1 MFEALIGFFIRN
13 RLITAMGVL
22 AIVVAGVYA
31 LSHLPVDAVPDIT
44 NNQVQVVT
52 VSPSYAPQEVEQMV
66 TFPIEM
72 ALSNVPGIHEVRSI
86 SRYGLSVV
94 TAVFED
100 QVPMLDA
107 RQYVREQ
114 LAFVTGE
121 LPPGAGEPQLMPIT
135 TGLGE
140 IYQYVLNVEPAYRE
154 HYSPT
159 RLRSIQDWIVK
170 RGLAGIPGIVEVSSF
185 GGFLKQY
192 EVAVDPGKAAA
203 LDVTLPEVVD
213 ALHRNNENTGA
224 GYLESGDDAWY
235 IRTEGIAASAEALER
250 IEVAHHDGVPV
261 TVRDIA
267 EVREGHALRMGAMT
281 ADGKGEA
288 VGGIAL
294 LLKGASSS
302 QTLDLLKARVAQVQ
316 TTLPMGVTIAPFLD
330 RAELIGRTTS
340 TVRNNLLE
348 GGLIVVLVLVLLL
361 GNLRAGLIVASV
373 IPLAMLFAFWMMHL
387 FGVSANLMSLG
398 AIDFG
403 IVVDGAVIIVESILH
418 SLFHHHRGERLSR
431 GQLADAV
438 QAATA
443 RIYQSSAFGV
453 LIILV
458 VFLPILSLTGIEG
471 KMFGPMAQTVSF
483 AILGALILSMTYVP
497 MVSALVLSR
506 NVPARPNLSD
516 RFMEYV
522 KAAYLPSLRLALR
535 WKGSVVAFSLALLV
549 GAVFL
554 FGTMGGEFIP
564 TLEEGDLAMQMS
576 LPAGSTLSAS
586 VRASTQAEQILLKNF
601 PEVKHVVSK
610 IGTAEVPTDP
620 MAVEDADIMIILKP
634 KSEWTSAA
642 TREGL
647 VDKMK
652 AALEVV
658 PRASF
663 EFTQPI
669 QLRFNELMTGAKAD
683 VAVKIYGS
691 SLASLA
697 RLGEQAAA
705 IIADIPGAADVKL
718 EKTEGL
724 PQLRIVPDRAA
735 MAQFGVTIEDFNHLV
750 RTAYLGTS
758 TGVIFEEEK
767 RFELV
772 VRLRPQDRATLD
784 LSRLL
789 LTSGDGM
796 PLPLSAVARIDTI
809 RGPMM
814 ISREKAQRRIV
825 IGVNVRER
833 DVESLVHDIQ
843 ARIGAGLQLPV
854 GYRIEYGGQFENLQA
869 ARQRLAIA
877 VPIALL
883 LIFGLLYFSF
893 GTLKHAL
900 LIYMAVPL
908 SAIGGVAALWLRD
921 LPFSISAGVGFIAL
935 FGVAVLNGI
944 VLISHFEHLRKA
956 GSFPDIR
963 DLVANGAADRLRPV
977 MMTALVASLGFLPMA
992 VSNSAGAE
1000 VQRPLA
1006 TVVIGGLVT
1015 ASFLTLI
1022 LLPLL
1027 YAWVEGD
1034 RQPLRRKRVK
1044 PAVVGLLLLFSRM
1057 WAQAQTPV
1065 GEDARL
1071 DSLVARSL
1079 RQSTAAQNGQLQVQ
1093 AAALERDKAFA
1104 LPQPTAD
1111 LSLGQMNTS
1120 AFDFNLQ
1127 LAQPLGN
1134 LRAYAARA
1142 RWADQFAGLAAAD
1155 QALALHL
1162 RGHQIRSAWQEWRH
1176 RQERLRLLTAQ
1187 WQRYDRYLASVELRH
1202 QNGDISGMERALMQ
1216 STASRAELAVQQ
1228 AGEELL
1234 QAALALREASQLPL
1248 PEGLDGLDSL
1258 LILSLPAQVDTGRV
1272 ADPLRDVARRQEA
1285 LAEAQ
1290 LGIARAQLFPE
1301 FRVGYFEQSLDHALG
1316 FRGLTVGLSV
1326 PIWNRAMRAEVAQ
1339 QDIARTITRNA
1350 SALQS
1355 QQLEWQ
1361 RRQAIAAWLSTR
1373 RAWEIGREAAA
1384 AIPLLRQSA
1393 EAALRLGSFSYFELL
1408 QQLNLVTE
1416 LELAQADACARHNQ
1430 ALLRVLFFTQIE
1442 SQL

>member
-1 MFEALIGFFIRN
+1 MFEAVIGFFIRN
-13 RLITAMGVL
+13 RFITAMGVL
-22 AIVVAGVYA
+22 AIVAAGLYA
-31 LSHLPVDAVPDIT
+31 LSRLPVDAVPDIT

-100 QVPMLDA
+100 HVPMLDA

-114 LAFVTGE
+114 LSLVTGE

-140 IYQYVLNVEPAYRE
+140 IYQYVLNVEPAYRDQ
-154 HYSPT
+154 YSPT

-192 EVAVDPGKAAA
+192 EIAVDPHKAAA
-203 LDVTLPEVVD
+203 LDVTLAEIVD
-213 ALHRNNENTGA
+213 ALRANNENTGA

-235 IRTEGIAASAEALER
+235 IRAEGIAANAEVLKR
-250 IEVAHHDGVPV
+250 IEVASHQGVPV
-261 TVRDIA
+261 KVADIA

-316 TTLPMGVTIAPFLD
+316 TTLPKGVTIAPFLD

-418 SLFHHHRGERLSR
+418 LLFHHHAGEKLTRN
-431 GQLADAV
+431 QLADAV
-438 QAATA
+438 QSATV

-506 NVPARPNLSD
+506 KVPAKPNLSD
-516 RFMEYV
+516 RFMEMV

-535 WKGSVVAFSLALLV
+535 WKSSVIAFSLALLV
-549 GAVFL
+549 GAIFL
-554 FGTMGGEFIP
+554 FTTMGGEFIP

-586 VRASTQAEQILLKNF
+586 VRASTQAEQILLAKF

-620 MAVEDADIMIILKP
+620 MAVEDADVMIILKP
-634 KSEWTSAA
+634 KAEWTSAH
-642 TREGL
+642 TREEL

-658 PRASF
+658 PRAAF

-691 SLASLA
+691 SLSSLA
-697 RLGEQAAA
+697 RLGEQAAKV
-705 IIADIPGAADVKL
+705 IQGIPGAADVKL

-724 PQLRIVPDRAA
+724 PQLRIVPDRVA

-758 TGVIFEEEK
+758 TGVVFEEEK
-767 RFELV
+767 RFDLV
-772 VRLRPQDRATLD
+772 VRMRPQDRQTLD
-784 LSRLL
+784 LSQLF
-789 LTSGDGM
+789 LTSAAGM

-833 DVESLVHDIQ
+833 DVESLVQDIT
-843 ARIGAGLQLPV
+843 ARLQSELDLPP

-869 ARQRLAIA
+869 ARQRLAVA
-877 VPIALL
+877 VPISLL
-883 LIFGLLYFSF
+883 LIFGLLYLSF
-893 GTLKHAL
+893 GSLKRAT

-921 LPFSISAGVGFIAL
+921 MPFSISAGVGFIAL

-944 VLISHFEHLRKA
+944 VLISHFEHLRKTGQFA
-956 GSFPDIR
+956 NVR
-963 DLVANGAADRLRPV
+963 DLVATGAADRLRPV

-992 VSNSAGAE
+992 ISNSAGAE

-1027 YAWVEGD
+1027 YAWIEGD
-1034 RQPLRRKRVK
+1034 RQPLFRKPK
-1044 PAVVGLLLLFSRM
+1044 KAVALGALLLLGLGAN
-1057 WAQAQTPV
+1057 AQSP
-1065 GEDARL
+1065 DARL
-1071 DSLVARSL
+1071 DSLVVRSL
-1079 RQSTAAQNGQLQVQ
+1079 RQAPAAQNGQLRMQS
-1093 AAALERDKAFA
+1093 AALERDKAWS

-1127 LAQPLGN
+1127 VAQPLGN
-1134 LRAYAARA
+1134 LRAYTQRA
-1142 RWADQFAGLAAAD
+1142 RWADQFAGLVAAD
-1155 QALALHL
+1155 VALQQHL
-1162 RGHQIRSAWQEWRH
+1162 RAYQIRSAWHELRY
-1176 RQERLRLLTAQ
+1176 RQARLALLQ
-1187 WQRYDRYLASVELRH
+1187 LQRDRYARYNEVVSLRH
-1202 QNGDISGMERALMQ
+1202 ANGDLSGMERALMQ
-1216 STASRAELAVQQ
+1216 SSASRVELALRQ
-1228 AGEELL
+1228 AQEDVLI
-1234 QAALALREASQLPL
+1234 AAQALREASQITQFDA
-1248 PEGLDGLDSL
+1248 GVSDSL
-1258 LILSLPAQVDTGRV
+1258 QVLALPVALDTARV
-1272 ADPLRDVARRQEA
+1272 AALLLDVARRQES
-1285 LAEAQ
+1285 LAAAEVQ
-1290 LGIARAQLFPE
+1290 VARAQRFPE
-1301 FRVGYFEQSLDHALG
+1301 MKVGYFEQSLDHTLG
-1316 FRGLTVGLSV
+1316 FRGLTLGISV
-1326 PIWNRAMRAEVAQ
+1326 PVWSRAWRADVAQ
-1339 QDIARTITRNA
+1339 QSIARTIAQNE
-1350 SALQS
+1350 LQY
-1355 QQLEWQ
+1355 QADLLEAQ
-1361 RRQAIAAWLSTR
+1361 RRQAIAAWLSAR
-1373 RAWEIGREAAA
+1373 RALETAQNAAS

-1393 EAALRLGSFSYFELL
+1393 EASLRQGAFSYFELL
-1408 QQLNLVTE
+1408 QQLSLVTD
-1416 LELAQADACARHNQ
+1416 LEMAQADACAHHNQ
-1430 ALLRVLFFTQIE
+1430 ALLRVLFLTQIE